1 MAGYTVKY
9 PENRFYLEV
18 MNGEYGIFERNP
30 NAEEI
35 FDTLWLTVSSE
46 DTDERGSLPERATAI
61 LNALNAYNEIGLM
74 P

>member
-18 MNGEYGIFERNP
+18 VSDDYCIFDRNP
-30 NAEEI
+30 NDEEI
-35 FDTLWLTVSSE
+35 YDTLWLIVSDE
-46 DTDERGSLPERATAI
+46 DTNKRGSLTERATAI